1 MGQKVLIADDEAN
14 IVMSLEFMLK
24 RQGYEV
30 LIARDGIE
38 ALDTIR
44 RERPRLVLLDGMM
57 PGLSGFEVCEAVRAD
72 DSLNDTLIVMVTA
85 KGRDTD
91 KARGMGVGANAY
103 VVKPFSLKELAEK
116 VREMIG
122 A

>member
-72 DSLNDTLIVMVTA
+72 DSLNDTLIVMVTEMSCLS
-85 KGRDTD
+85 GEMVTCVDSI
-91 KARGMGVGANAY
+91 AN
-103 VVKPFSLKELAEK
+103 S
-116 VREMIG
+116 R
-122 A
+122 